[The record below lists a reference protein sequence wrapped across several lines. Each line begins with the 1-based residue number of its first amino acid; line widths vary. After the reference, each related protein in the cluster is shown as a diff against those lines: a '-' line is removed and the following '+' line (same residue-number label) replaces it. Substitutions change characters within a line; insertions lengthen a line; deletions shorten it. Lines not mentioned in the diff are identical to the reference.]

1 MKNFRTVALKGLEP
15 LFKEPKSFVLA
26 ITLKSYY
33 REVGQK
39 SWIKSQMIND
49 ALPVYIK

>member
-1 MKNFRTVALKGLEP
+1 MNKFNSVALKGLEP